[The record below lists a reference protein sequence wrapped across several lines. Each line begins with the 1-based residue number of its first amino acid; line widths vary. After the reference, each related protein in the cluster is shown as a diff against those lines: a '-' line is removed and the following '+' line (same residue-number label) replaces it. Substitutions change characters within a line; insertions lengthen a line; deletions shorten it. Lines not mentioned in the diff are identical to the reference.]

1 MEKFLE
7 LMAEAMEIEDYEIS
21 LETEFREAIDDFS
34 SLVGFAM
41 IVEIEDEY
49 GIKITTEEFIEAK
62 TFGDL
67 YDKIPKE

>member
-41 IVEIEDEY
+41 IVEIED
-49 GIKITTEEFIEAK
+49 
-62 TFGDL
+62 
-67 YDKIPKE
+67 